1 MFKVFGLEVNILI
14 KLDNVELKVWILYLF
29 FLWFIFSIEKVNSG
43 FFFEFILSFL
53 ENKVLM
59 FLNVFCLMVWKS
71 LKFSI
76 SDEEFELMFWKV
88 LIVWGSEW

>member
-1 MFKVFGLEVNILI
+1 
-14 KLDNVELKVWILYLF
+14 
-29 FLWFIFSIEKVNSG
+29 
-43 FFFEFILSFL
+43 
-53 ENKVLM
+53 M

-88 LIVWGSEW
+88 LIVWGSEWKKWGLDIELMRMMFILMSFLLVFCCGFLVEIFLDGRIKSWVLVVGF